1 VVAAEPP
8 LPKVEI
14 TRRDRGEEALNPPKG
29 YLVAHSDGFWH
40 LFNEKNQLLSIPD
53 DEVSS
58 VRVIGGGSGR
68 TVPGGGG
75 SSAHSPVPIAHRRA
89 GVEKLWLRTPT
100 ANKCLW
106 PESIHH
112 PAYLSIGV
120 TSGTGPG
127 LRGVSGGGDSG
138 GIGVGLCTILDMN
151 FREYLFHALR

>member
-1 VVAAEPP
+1 VVEVGFAGPSPAGTSETAQNGNFA
-8 LPKVEI
+8 I
-14 TRRDRGEEALNPPKG
+14 TAFYELRHNGVLR
-29 YLVAHSDGFWH
+29 
-40 LFNEKNQLLSIPD
+40 
-53 DEVSS
+53 SS
-58 VRVIGGGSGR
+58 
-68 TVPGGGG
+68 
-75 SSAHSPVPIAHRRA
+75 HSPVPIAHRRA
-89 GVEKLWLRTPT
+89 GVEKLWLRTLI

-151 FREYLFHALR
+151 FREFVFCAVG